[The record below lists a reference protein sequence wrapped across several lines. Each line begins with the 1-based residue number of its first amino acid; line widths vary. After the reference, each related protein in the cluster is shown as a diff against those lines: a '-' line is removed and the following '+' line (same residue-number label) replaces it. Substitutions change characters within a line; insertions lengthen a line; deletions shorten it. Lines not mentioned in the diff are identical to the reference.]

1 VPRRNHALAYEG
13 FMVIAAA
20 ASRRA
25 AEKLGGCEW
34 EGEEGEEG
42 EEEGR
47 GERNKRLRL
56 AWS

>member
-1 VPRRNHALAYEG
+1 
-13 FMVIAAA
+13 MVIAAA

-25 AEKLGGCEW
+25 AGKLGGCEW
-34 EGEEGEEG
+34 EGEEG
-42 EEEGR
+42 EEGR